1 MSVKNLVKPHP
12 NPLPFDKL
20 RASLG
25 KEREQ
30 EFCFSSGISAKLP
43 LSSQDGRDAH
53 PTRNIGIFY
62 YLEVP

>member
-1 MSVKNLVKPHP
+1 LNWGLRTLGASHFVKSLVKPHP

-30 EFCFSSGISAKLP
+30 
-43 LSSQDGRDAH
+43 DW
-53 PTRNIGIFY
+53 
-62 YLEVP
+62 